1 MTALII
7 LALIA
12 VSTAL
17 GLWWRSRQGRTR
29 SADRALTLADVPGL
43 ADEATLNAPGVP
55 GPHGPLA
62 WQVSSATCSP
72 CRATARTWRSLEVTH
87 REVLVEEQPEV
98 AEALGVWHTPTSF
111 LFDADG
117 TLLSRI
123 DGAPTRSAAA
133 EALTTIDAPAG
144 AR

>member
-7 LALIA
+7 LALVAI
-12 VSTAL
+12 STAL

-29 SADRALTLADVPGL
+29 AVDRPLTLADVPGL
-43 ADEATLNAPGVP
+43 TAGDAPGVR
-55 GPHGPLA
+55 GPLVL
-62 WQVSSATCSP
+62 QVSSATCSP
-72 CRATARTWRSLEVTH
+72 CRATARTWGSLGVAH
-87 REVLVEEQPEV
+87 REVLVEERPEV

-117 TLLSRI
+117 ALISRI
-123 DGAPTRSAAA
+123 DGAPTRAAAA
-133 EALTTIDAPAG
+133 EALQAIDAPAG